1 MTNSVPRPFWLTVLV
16 AWAALAL
23 MGAAWAL
30 ATPVGGAPD
39 DPAQLIK
46 AAAVAR
52 GELLG
57 TPATGGLRV
66 TVPEYVAYSQAQACV
81 AFHANTTAACGGHD
95 ASSGSKLVSA
105 VTSAGLYNPLYYA
118 VVGWPSRFFSSD
130 GGIYAMRIVSD
141 VVVTFFFALCFGMIA
156 LWRRSTLPLIGLA
169 TALTPMTIFLA
180 ANVNPNSLE
189 IAATIAAFVGMLSLI
204 REPRSDLVVLRAVI
218 VFVSASVAANMR
230 GLSLLWVAV
239 AILVPLV
246 LGNGAQLRALLRTRA
261 IRGAIAGTAVLCVA
275 AAAWLLSTNSLG
287 QAPLTASAGV
297 GAPGVGTP
305 HLEGFAWNLG
315 STFYYGEQVVGLFGW
330 LDTPSPIFVYFVW
343 SLLVGALVVLGAIL
357 LCGRAF
363 IFSGLLA
370 AALLLFPPIL
380 QGIYITTGGI
390 IWQGRYILPIFVCA
404 MVGIAACLSDVLVL
418 SSRVSAR
425 LIPLIA
431 ALWAAAQFFAFATTL
446 KRYAVGAKLGW
457 PAIFNPAWSP
467 PGGLDATMIA
477 FGLIV
482 AASAVGMVVWARRRQ
497 VAESLA

>member
-1 MTNSVPRPFWLTVLV
+1 MTDRGRRPFWLTSVI
-16 AWAALAL
+16 AWVVLAL

-57 TPATGGLRV
+57 ASTTGGLRV
-66 TVPEYVAYSQAQACV
+66 TVPEYIAHSQAQACV

-95 ASSGSKLVSA
+95 TVSGSKLVSA
-105 VTSAGLYNPLYYA
+105 VTSAGLYNPVYYA
-118 VVGWPSRFFSSD
+118 IVGWPSRFFSSD
-130 GGIYAMRIVSD
+130 AGIYAMRIVSD
-141 VVVTFFFALCFGMIA
+141 IVVTFFFALCFGMIA

-169 TALTPMTIFLA
+169 TALTPMTIFLT

-189 IAATIAAFVGMLSLI
+189 IAATLAAFVGMVSLI
-204 REPRSDLVVLRAVI
+204 REPRSDLVVLRAAI
-218 VFVSASVAANMR
+218 VVTSASVAANMR

-246 LGNGAQLRALLRTRA
+246 LGSGTQLRALLRTRA
-261 IRGAIAGTAVLCVA
+261 IRGAIIGTAVLCVA
-275 AAAWLLSTNSLG
+275 AAVWLLSTNSLG
-287 QAPLTASAGV
+287 QAPLAANAV
-297 GAPGVGTP
+297 KGAPGVGTP

-330 LDTPSPIFVYFVW
+330 LDTPSPNFVYFVW

-357 LCGRAF
+357 LRSRAL
-363 IFSGLLA
+363 IFSGLLV

-390 IWQGRYILPIFVCA
+390 IWQGRYILPVFVCA

-418 SSRVSAR
+418 SPRISAR
-425 LIPLIA
+425 LVPLLA

-457 PAIFNPAWSP
+457 PAIFDPVWSP
-467 PGGLDATMIA
+467 PGGLAAIIIG
-477 FGLIV
+477 FGLVV
-482 AASAVGMVVWARRRQ
+482 AAAAIGMALWGRRRQ
-497 VAESLA
+497 ISESLT